1 MGVEKPSVMFPS
13 LAEIGIP
20 FFLDLDMP
28 IFYKS
33 LMVNVLLIEIN
44 PFSPVLTPISSGY
57 IASFLKSKGFN
68 AKVLSLGEDT
78 YVSRANLCEIIRR
91 FNPAL
96 VGLSAYQRTMLYVI
110 GLAGLIKSIDR
121 EIKIAIGG
129 PQATFMPSEAF
140 SELPDIDYICRS
152 SGEETLLSVA
162 RAIKN
167 GTPFSDLMGVSCK
180 DASGEVFD
188 TAGVSASSD
197 LDGYPSPY
205 LDDTFDYSR
214 MSEAIMLTSR
224 GCPHDCIFCYT
235 PHAFKHKVS
244 FHSIDRVIEEIRWIS
259 KKGVKR
265 LWFADPNISFKPQR
279 LMEIFDRMLSEGLE
293 MQMWVQTRVDLVN
306 TEVLKM
312 MKRAGVSSI
321 AFGLESASER
331 VLAKLGKQIALEKVA
346 KAIRLA
352 QDEKIEVEL
361 FTLFG
366 LPHETFDDAVMTL
379 KFVEANN
386 VKIMGNTNSQQ
397 MQIYF
402 GTHMARH
409 YEEYNIKPLNTRRP
423 AYLSIGS
430 YYETDCMNTREMR
443 TIQDLW
449 RAHSL
454 DRGRRI
460 VS

>member
-1 MGVEKPSVMFPS
+1 
-13 LAEIGIP
+13 
-20 FFLDLDMP
+20 
-28 IFYKS
+28 
-33 LMVNVLLIEIN
+33 MVNVLLIEIN

-224 GCPHDCIFCYT
+224 GCPHDCIYCYT
-235 PHAFKHKVS
+235 PNAFKHKVS
-244 FHSIDRVIEEIRWIS
+244 FHSIDRVIEEIKWIR

-265 LWFADPNISFKPQR
+265 LWFADPNISFKPAR
-279 LMEIFDRMLSEGLE
+279 LLEIFDKMLSEGLE
-293 MQMWVQTRVDLVN
+293 MQMWLQTRADLVN
-306 TEVLKM
+306 PEVMKM
-312 MKRAGVSSI
+312 MKRVGVSTI
-321 AFGLESASER
+321 AFGLESGSER
-331 VLAKLGKQIALEKVA
+331 VLAKLGKHISVERVA
-346 KAIRLA
+346 EAIKLA
-352 QDEKIEVEL
+352 QNEKIEVEL

-366 LPHETFDDAVMTL
+366 LPHETYEDAVKTL
-379 KFVEANN
+379 EFMKA
-386 VKIMGNTNSQQ
+386 
-397 MQIYF
+397 
-402 GTHMARH
+402 
-409 YEEYNIKPLNTRRP
+409 
-423 AYLSIGS
+423 
-430 YYETDCMNTREMR
+430 
-443 TIQDLW
+443 
-449 RAHSL
+449 
-454 DRGRRI
+454 
-460 VS
+460 